1 MQTPQSGPAVAPTV
15 TTGAATAQPVVA
27 TLPAAFPLLTR
38 RDIAAL
44 REQRQELSD
53 QLVSASSRRSSVAKQ
68 LNGVPPG
75 PVRSGLEQR
84 IVVLD
89 NRIAQL
95 ESDIAT
101 TGRQLTS
108 ASAGLAGTTS
118 ESWRPGLNSDN
129 VMVISNV
136 FIIFVLAPMALAAAR
151 MMWKRGNKIPVAP
164 ASAENTRRLDQLQQA
179 VDTIAIEVERVSEGQ
194 RFVTKL
200 LSESAPVA
208 IGAGAR
214 APDSVESSG
223 RI

>member
-1 MQTPQSGPAVAPTV
+1 MQTSQSGPATAPT
-15 TTGAATAQPVVA
+15 AATAGTPQPVVV
-27 TLPAAFPLLTR
+27 TLPAAAPLLTQ
-38 RDIAAL
+38 RDVAAL
-44 REQRQELSD
+44 RQQRQELSN
-53 QLVSASSRRSSVAKQ
+53 QLISASNRRASVAKQ

-75 PVRSGLEQR
+75 PARSGLEQR

-108 ASAGLAGTTS
+108 ASAGLVGTGS
-118 ESWRPGLNSDN
+118 GSWKLGLNSEN

-136 FIIFVLAPMALAAAR
+136 FIIFVLAPMAFAAAR
-151 MMWKRGNKIPVAP
+151 MMWKRGSKIPIAP
-164 ASAENTRRLDQLQQA
+164 GSAENVRRLEQLQQA

-200 LSESAPVA
+200 LSESVPVA
-208 IGAGAR
+208 IAAGAR
-214 APDSVESSG
+214 APDSVESSA

>member
-1 MQTPQSGPAVAPTV
+1 MQTSQSVPATAPTV
-15 TTGAATAQPVVA
+15 TPAATPQPVVVTMPGAATV
-27 TLPAAFPLLTR
+27 LTR
-38 RDIAAL
+38 RDMAAL
-44 REQRQELSD
+44 REQRQELSN
-53 QLVSASSRRSSVAKQ
+53 QLISASGRRSSVAKQ

-75 PVRSGLEQR
+75 PARTGLEQR

-118 ESWRPGLNSDN
+118 ESWREGLNSDN

-151 MMWKRGNKIPVAP
+151 MMWKRGNRIPVTP
-164 ASAENTRRLDQLQQA
+164 GSAENARKLDQLQQA

-194 RFVTKL
+194 RFVTRL
-200 LSESAPVA
+200 LSETPPVA
-208 IGAGAR
+208 IAAVAR
-214 APDSVESSG
+214 SAENVESAG
-223 RI
+223 RS

>member
-1 MQTPQSGPAVAPTV
+1 MQTSQSGPATAPT
-15 TTGAATAQPVVA
+15 AATAGTPQPVVV
-27 TLPAAFPLLTR
+27 TLPAAASLLTQ

-44 REQRQELSD
+44 RNQRQELSS
-53 QLVSASSRRSSVAKQ
+53 QLISASNRRSSVAKQ

-75 PVRSGLEQR
+75 PARSGLEQR
-84 IVVLD
+84 IAVLD

-118 ESWRPGLNSDN
+118 GSWRLGLNSEN

-136 FIIFVLAPMALAAAR
+136 FIIFVLAPMAFAAAR
-151 MMWKRGNKIPVAP
+151 MMWKRGNKIPIAP
-164 ASAENTRRLDQLQQA
+164 GSAENVRRLDQLQQA

-200 LSESAPVA
+200 LSESVPVA
-208 IGAGAR
+208 ITAGTR
-214 APDSVESSG
+214 APDSVQSSA